1 MAELILFPQSAT
13 LERSPSWF
21 KTLSQSRSSPN
32 GLRISRAHMAT
43 GHRQNQ
49 MQPTFPRRAR
59 GKTERPEPE
68 HTHVR
73 RTDAHIP
80 PCVHNGQP
88 ITERNVADG
97 PTVVRA
103 MTKQSA
109 LKQIA
114 PTSGGLTPTSRPV
127 FTTRNQ
133 SPSAM

>member
-97 PTVVRA
+97 PTAVHALLNRA
-103 MTKQSA
+103 
-109 LKQIA
+109 
-114 PTSGGLTPTSRPV
+114 P
-127 FTTRNQ
+127 
-133 SPSAM
+133 